1 EQLAIAV
8 VDVIAGVRHA
18 RGVEAALKLVRG
30 RDGADHVGDLDAVVV
45 ERGRQAREQRV
56 LQLRTIDEAQRPG
69 VRRLFL
75 QVAVAADEAL
85 NLRAVE
91 DIAVDSGR
99 RQALGDAEIA
109 DLGRIRPV
117 AVGAADVA
125 RVAAIDGLTCGV
137 HRAADLRRADVAVAE
152 QFADGGRT
160 HGALDAAATPQTVDN
175 GPVDVR
181 LIGRNPADGA
191 VVGVAIAQVQVQRL
205 DERLIG
211 QDRDQGLDEDFGRVG
226 RTGQR
231 LNRVEPGDFHAADL
245 AAVRQAVR
253 AQVVDDRIAL
263 RQAGVRTEGEGVFAI
278 LTAQGDADFA
288 GRQLEQTAL
297 HGRL

>member
-1 EQLAIAV
+1 
-8 VDVIAGVRHA
+8 
-18 RGVEAALKLVRG
+18 
-30 RDGADHVGDLDAVVV
+30 
-45 ERGRQAREQRV
+45 
-56 LQLRTIDEAQRPG
+56 
-69 VRRLFL
+69 
-75 QVAVAADEAL
+75 
-85 NLRAVE
+85 
-91 DIAVDSGR
+91 DSGR
-99 RQALGDAEIA
+99 RQALRDAEVA
-109 DLGRIRPV
+109 DLGPIGSL

-125 RVAAIDGLTCGV
+125 RVAAINGLACGV

-160 HGALDAAATPQTVDN
+160 HGALDAAANTQTIDN

-226 RTGQR
+226 RAGQG
-231 LNRVEPGDFHAADL
+231 LNRVEAGDFHAADL

-253 AQVVDDRIAL
+253 AQVVDGRIAL

-278 LTAQGDADFA
+278 LSAQGDADFA

-297 HGRL
+297 HGRLDDALLAEGRVLAVAVDVVDAALRQLRQAERVEAAFAQIGAAGRIIQQTLNGGTRDVARLDRKSTRLN